1 VSDCGALTD
10 IFQNHKVVETP
21 EEASAMAIN
30 AGMDLFCIGLIT
42 VRKKKVVWK
51 WIKGAVDRG
60 LLTEEKIDE
69 SLKRLFTARFR
80 LGMFDPPEL
89 VPYAQIPFEKND
101 CEEHRALALRAARET
116 IVLLKNQNNILPL
129 DKSIKSLAVIGP
141 LADDLQVL
149 LGNYSGTPSRY
160 TTFFQGIKNKLPPE
174 TEINY
179 SRGCALTDKST
190 ESFDEA
196 IQSAK
201 KSDVAIVVLGI
212 SHLYESEEGQS
223 MESEAQG
230 DRIHLDLPGV
240 QNDLLKEI
248 HTTGTPIILILTSGS
263 ALSVNYAKENIP
275 AIIQA
280 WYPGEEGGAA
290 VADVIFGDYNPAGR
304 LPITFYKSVDQLPD
318 FLDYNMEGRTYRYF
332 KGEPL
337 YPFGYGLSYTKFQY
351 SNLQLSSKKVN
362 TKEALSVSV
371 DVENI
376 GQISGDEVVQLYINN
391 KTASIR
397 VPIRELQGFKRIFL
411 NSGEKKTVSFKLT
424 PSQFSIVKED
434 GKRFVEAG
442 NFGISVGGCQP
453 GYSEDGRNIIEAEF
467 EVVGEIREI

>member
-1 VSDCGALTD
+1 
-10 IFQNHKVVETP
+10 
-21 EEASAMAIN
+21 
-30 AGMDLFCIGLIT
+30 
-42 VRKKKVVWK
+42 
-51 WIKGAVDRG
+51 
-60 LLTEEKIDE
+60 
-69 SLKRLFTARFR
+69 
-80 LGMFDPPEL
+80 MFDPPEL
-89 VPYAQIPFEKND
+89 VPYAQISFEKND
-101 CEEHRALALRAARET
+101 CREHRALALRAARET

-129 DKSIKSLAVIGP
+129 DKNIKSLAVIGP

-149 LGNYSGTPSRY
+149 LGNYSGTPSRH
-160 TTFFQGIKNKLPPE
+160 TTFLQGIKNKLPD
-174 TEINY
+174 TEILY
-179 SRGCALTDKST
+179 TKGCGLTNKSKDGFT
-190 ESFDEA
+190 EA
-196 IQSAK
+196 IEVASKA
-201 KSDVAIVVLGI
+201 DVAILVLGI

-230 DRIHLDLPGV
+230 DRIHLNLPGV

-263 ALSVNYAKENIP
+263 ALSVNYAEENTP

-290 VADVIFGDYNPAGR
+290 VADIIFGDYNPAGR
-304 LPITFYKSVDQLPD
+304 LPVTFYKSVDQLPD

-332 KGEPL
+332 KDEPL

-351 SNLQLSSKKVN
+351 SNLKLSSKKVK
-362 TKEALSVSV
+362 TKEALLVSV

-397 VPIRELQGFKRIFL
+397 VPIRELQGFKRISL

-453 GYSEDGRNIIEAEF
+453 GYGEDGRNIVETEC